1 MEISITK
8 KTIQEVIRFME
19 EEGLVAHM
27 NDAGLSF
34 AAMAFILTEL
44 SQACDR
50 AMEKLEEEDETI
62 NA

>member
-8 KTIQEVIRFME
+8 NTIQEVIRFME
-19 EEGLVAHM
+19 EGLVAHM
-27 NDAGLSF
+27 NDASLSF

-50 AMEKLEEEDETI
+50 AMEKLEEEDDE
-62 NA
+62 N

>member
-8 KTIQEVIRFME
+8 NTIQEVIRFME

-50 AMEKLEEEDETI
+50 AMKKLEEEDGE
-62 NA
+62 N

>member
-1 MEISITK
+1 MEVSITK
-8 KTIQEVIRFME
+8 KTIKEVVRFME

-34 AAMAFILTEL
+34 TAMAFILTEL

-50 AMEKLEEEDETI
+50 AMDKLNELEED
-62 NA
+62 

>member
-50 AMEKLEEEDETI
+50 AMEKLEEEDDE
-62 NA
+62 N

>member
-1 MEISITK
+1 
-8 KTIQEVIRFME
+8 ME

-50 AMEKLEEEDETI
+50 AMEKLEEEDDE
-62 NA
+62 N

>member
-8 KTIQEVIRFME
+8 NIIQEVIRFME

-50 AMEKLEEEDETI
+50 AMKKLEEEDGE
-62 NA
+62 N

>member
-8 KTIQEVIRFME
+8 NTIQEVIRFME

-50 AMEKLEEEDETI
+50 AIEKLEEEDDE
-62 NA
+62 N

>member
-8 KTIQEVIRFME
+8 NTIQEVIRFME

-44 SQACDR
+44 SQACVR
-50 AMEKLEEEDETI
+50 AMEKLEEEDGE
-62 NA
+62 N

>member
-8 KTIQEVIRFME
+8 NTIQEVIRFM

-50 AMEKLEEEDETI
+50 AMEKLEEEDGE
-62 NA
+62 N

>member
-1 MEISITK
+1 MEVSITK
-8 KTIQEVIRFME
+8 NTIQEVIRFME

-27 NDAGLSF
+27 NDARLSF

-50 AMEKLEEEDETI
+50 AIEKLEEENGE
-62 NA
+62 N

>member
-8 KTIQEVIRFME
+8 NTIQEVIRFIE

-50 AMEKLEEEDETI
+50 AIEKLEEEDGEH
-62 NA
+62 